1 MSDLKVKNQV
11 DKFYGYND
19 TVSALISKMCLE
31 AYELFDKEKANG
43 NSDRVSMARAI
54 GDTVKNNMVICTQN
68 YSMDRDMISHGY
80 LDNKDYLKY
89 QEKAVFMK
97 FAETLYESSNYRV
110 EKFLNDYEYVF
121 KYQLAV
127 FNLPT
132 LKQKD
137 EVK

>member
-1 MSDLKVKNQV
+1 
-11 DKFYGYND
+11 
-19 TVSALISKMCLE
+19 
-31 AYELFDKEKANG
+31 
-43 NSDRVSMARAI
+43 MARAI
-54 GDTVKNNMVICTQN
+54 GDTIRSNMVIYTQN
-68 YSMDRDMISHGY
+68 YCMDRDLISHGY
-80 LDNKDYLKY
+80 LDNKDYLKH
-89 QEKAVFMK
+89 QEKAVFMN
-97 FAETLYESSNYRV
+97 FAETLYGSSNYRV